1 MKRIIYSIAL
11 LLTLSSC
18 EKAFFDKEVKSTT
31 PTENFEYLWN
41 ECNEKYSFMDY
52 KNINWDE
59 RHEYYKARINDG
71 MTKEALF
78 TELASML
85 NDLRDGHVNL
95 VSNFNVSNYHFNFK
109 GITNINDRIVEEF
122 YLKADGVN
130 GSSTGPFLHNFV
142 DNGNVG
148 YIRFKSFTGT
158 VTDDQLDFM
167 VEKYQNTKGLI
178 IDVRQ
183 NGGGAVTDM
192 WKIVSH
198 LISTKTLCYQTF
210 TKNGPGKNDFSDP
223 ADAYSEPKGK
233 TFTKKIYI
241 LTDRGTFSSGS
252 HFTLAMRNVPHAVIM
267 GDTTG
272 GGMGL
277 PNGGQL
283 PNGWTYRF
291 SVTSTRDLD
300 GSNFENGVP
309 PDVISFIN
317 PADTNKDAVID
328 AAIAEINK

>member
-1 MKRIIYSIAL
+1 MKHILYSIAL
-11 LLTLSSC
+11 VLTFSSC
-18 EKAFFDKEVKSTT
+18 EKAFFDKEIKSTS

-41 ECNEKYSFMDY
+41 QCNTKYAFMDY

-59 RHEYYKARINDG
+59 RHAYYKARINDG

-78 TELASML
+78 TELANMM
-85 NDLRDGHVNL
+85 NDLKDGHVNL
-95 VSNFNVSNYHFNFK
+95 VSNFNISNYHFNFK
-109 GITNINDRIVEEF
+109 GINNINERIVDEF

-130 GSSTGPFLHNFV
+130 GYSTGPFLHNFV
-142 DNGNVG
+142 GNGTVG
-148 YIRFKSFTGT
+148 YIRFKEFPGT
-158 VTDDQLDFM
+158 VTDDQLDFIIDR
-167 VEKYQNTKGLI
+167 YQNTKGLI

-183 NGGGAVTDM
+183 NGGGAVSDL
-192 WKIVSH
+192 WKMVSH
-198 LISTKTLCYQTF
+198 LISEKTLCYQTF
-210 TKNGPGKNDFSDP
+210 TKNGPGRNDFEGP
-223 ADAYSEPKGK
+223 ANAFAEPNGK
-233 TFTKKIYI
+233 TYTKKIYI

-317 PADTNKDAVID
+317 PSDSNKDAVIE
-328 AAIAEINK
+328 AAILEINK